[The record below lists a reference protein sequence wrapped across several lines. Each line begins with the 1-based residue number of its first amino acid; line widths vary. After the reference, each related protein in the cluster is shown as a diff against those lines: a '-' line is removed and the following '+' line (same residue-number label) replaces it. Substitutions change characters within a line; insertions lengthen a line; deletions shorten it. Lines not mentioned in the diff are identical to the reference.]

1 MRACWALAVVG
12 PSASGPGEKR
22 EMGHGRGPQE
32 RVLGRHREKERGEG
46 SGPGFGLGRDLG
58 LSWALSS
65 FSISILF
72 LFLIQ
77 TKFEFKTKFGFK
89 PHSNKK
95 ICTSMNATQFFFK
108 PMIKF

>member
-12 PSASGPGEKR
+12 PSASGPGGKR
-22 EMGHGRGPQE
+22 EMGRGERERAGPPE

-58 LSWALSS
+58 LSWALGS

-72 LFLIQ
+72 LFY
-77 TKFEFKTKFGFK
+77 FY
-89 PHSNKK
+89 S
-95 ICTSMNATQFFFK
+95 
-108 PMIKF
+108 